1 MTLLHFPYKQI
12 FGILKRMLHNRNHA
26 SILYPKHLKHFS
38 YFFLGF
44 MSSLAVGAYGF
55 GAAIWIPIETT
66 FVNPNNLAAVNSNG
80 TSGDKYF
87 EDPTVLNKVPH
98 LFLLLGGIFAALQI
112 IGLLFIQEAQVQVC
126 AHYMFSQILNFQFF

>member
-1 MTLLHFPYKQI
+1 
-12 FGILKRMLHNRNHA
+12 
-26 SILYPKHLKHFS
+26 
-38 YFFLGF
+38 
-44 MSSLAVGAYGF
+44 MSSLAIGAYGF
-55 GAAIWIPIETT
+55 GAAIWIPLETT

-98 LFLLLGGIFAALQI
+98 LFLLLGGIFATLQI

-126 AHYMFSQILNFQFF
+126 SHYMFSQILNFLFVCKCFFDKNNIGIL